1 MTMLDVKYNI
11 KNLISSI
18 YECQKKIII
27 NRRFIRELES
37 EGNDV
42 TKLKNE
48 IEELELKI
56 IDYQKELKRKYQFS
70 Y

>member
-1 MTMLDVKYNI
+1 MLDVKYNI
-11 KNLISSI
+11 KSLISSI

-37 EGNDV
+37 EGND
-42 TKLKNE
+42 TQKLKNE
-48 IEELELKI
+48 ITDLERKI
-56 IDYQKELKRKYQFS
+56 SEFQKELRKRYQFT

>member
-1 MTMLDVKYNI
+1 MYEVKYNI
-11 KNLISSI
+11 KGLISSI

-37 EGNDV
+37 EGTDSS
-42 TKLKNE
+42 KLR
-48 IEELELKI
+48 LENKDLEMQI
-56 IDYQKELKRKYQFS
+56 SNFQKELRKKYQFS

>member
-1 MTMLDVKYNI
+1 MLDVKYNI
-11 KNLISSI
+11 KNLISGI

-27 NRRFIRELES
+27 NRRFIRELED
-37 EGNDV
+37 EGRDT

-48 IEELELKI
+48 ISELEEKI
-56 IDYQKELKRKYQFS
+56 AEYQKELKKKYQFS

>member
-1 MTMLDVKYNI
+1 MLDVKYNI
-11 KNLISSI
+11 KSLISSI

-37 EGNDV
+37 EGGDSL
-42 TKLKNE
+42 KLRNE
-48 IEELELKI
+48 ISDLERKI
-56 IDYQKELKRKYQFS
+56 SDFQKELRKRYQVT

>member
-1 MTMLDVKYNI
+1 MLDVKYNI
-11 KNLISSI
+11 KSLISSI

-37 EGNDV
+37 EGHDTN
-42 TKLKNE
+42 KLRTE
-48 IEELELKI
+48 IDDLEQRI
-56 IDYQKELKRKYQFS
+56 SGYQKELRKRYQFT

>member
-1 MTMLDVKYNI
+1 MLDVKYNI
-11 KNLISSI
+11 KSLISSI

-37 EGNDV
+37 EGND
-42 TKLKNE
+42 TQKLKNE
-48 IEELELKI
+48 ITDLEHRI
-56 IDYQKELKRKYQFS
+56 GEYQKELRKRYQFT

>member
-1 MTMLDVKYNI
+1 MLDVKYNI
-11 KNLISSI
+11 KSLISNI

-27 NRRFIRELES
+27 NRRFICELEA
-37 EGNDV
+37 EGNDI

-48 IEELELKI
+48 IEDLERKI
-56 IDYQKELKRKYQFS
+56 VEFQKELKRKYQFS